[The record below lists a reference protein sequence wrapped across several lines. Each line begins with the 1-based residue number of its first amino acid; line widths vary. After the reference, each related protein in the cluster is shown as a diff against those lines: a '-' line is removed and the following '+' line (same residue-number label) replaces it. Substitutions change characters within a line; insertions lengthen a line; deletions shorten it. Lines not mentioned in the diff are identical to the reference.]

1 MRLELRRVFAAYF
14 LLSVLGLV
22 YALLQLGQPC
32 HSAAQ
37 VKAAAEQV
45 RQRDQR
51 VQQLQAEVRR
61 LHTQLRAQGAAGTDG
76 SLPTIY
82 AITPTYARDA
92 GLHCSRDGGL
102 RCSSDGGL
110 RCSSDGGLRGSSD
123 ARHRADGFI
132 ELRQGTLSQDR
143 TVGRNNLPLPPSRA
157 GSSHMGWVQKAE
169 LVRLSQ
175 TFRHLRNFHW
185 IVVEDADQ
193 RTELVAHLLRQS
205 GLHYTHLNM
214 ATPPVLKLKDQ
225 DPSWL
230 KARGV
235 EQRNLG
241 IRWLRENRELS
252 EEAVVYFADD
262 DNTYSL
268 RLFDEMRWTKRVS
281 VWPVGLVG
289 GMRFEGP
296 LVEQDKVVGFHTG
309 WKPNRPFPID
319 MAGFAVALQLLLA
332 NREAGF
338 DPQAERGYLE
348 SSLLQSLVSVE
359 QLEPK
364 ADDCRTVLVWHT
376 RTERPKM
383 KQEEALVKEGR
394 GSDLRVEV

>member
-1 MRLELRRVFAAYF
+1 MEQGRRHEAGVEKGFCRLFPVVGVGAGIR
-14 LLSVLGLV
+14 
-22 YALLQLGQPC
+22 
-32 HSAAQ
+32 
-37 VKAAAEQV
+37 AAA
-45 RQRDQR
+45 
-51 VQQLQAEVRR
+51 A
-61 LHTQLRAQGAAGTDG
+61 
-76 SLPTIY
+76 
-82 AITPTYARDA
+82 
-92 GLHCSRDGGL
+92 
-102 RCSSDGGL
+102 
-110 RCSSDGGLRGSSD
+110 
-123 ARHRADGFI
+123 
-132 ELRQGTLSQDR
+132 
-143 TVGRNNLPLPPSRA
+143 
-157 GSSHMGWVQKAE
+157 GWVQKAE